1 MLCEKCGKNNATTHI
16 RTVVNGVV
24 TEHNLCGYCAAKEGY
39 TDIGKSQLGEMLAS
53 VFGDVLTSNSSYTAL
68 RCSCCNASFSD
79 IAESGKMGC
88 SECYDAFKNKL
99 IPYLKRVH
107 GTTEHIG
114 KKLNKTSSALATVT
128 VEDKK
133 ETLRAQML
141 KAVSEEN
148 FELAAKLRDEI
159 KELEGREDNE

>member
-79 IAESGKMGC
+79 IAESGKVGC
-88 SECYDAFKNKL
+88 SECYKTFYEQL
-99 IPYLKRVH
+99 LPYLKRVH
-107 GTTEHIG
+107 GSTKHAG
-114 KKLNKTSSALATVT
+114 KIPNKAPLMVTPAKETVESLRMKLNELVRNERFEEAAVIR
-128 VEDKK
+128 DKIRK
-133 ETLRAQML
+133 I
-141 KAVSEEN
+141 EE
-148 FELAAKLRDEI
+148 EK
-159 KELEGREDNE
+159 GNE

>member
-1 MLCEKCGKNNATTHI
+1 MLCENCGKNPATTHI
-16 RTVVNGVV
+16 KTVINGVV
-24 TEHNLCGYCAAKEGY
+24 TEKNLCGYCAAMSGYSKFVNNGFASMLSAMFSDELATGNIKEH
-39 TDIGKSQLGEMLAS
+39 
-53 VFGDVLTSNSSYTAL
+53 
-68 RCSCCNASFSD
+68 RCECCGTRFSD

-88 SECYDAFKNKL
+88 SECYESFKNKL

-114 KKLNKTSSALATVT
+114 KRLNVTSSALAPVT
-128 VEDKK
+128 KEDKK

-141 KAVSEEN
+141 KAVREEN

>member
-53 VFGDVLTSNSSYTAL
+53 VFGDVLTSNSSSTAL

-79 IAESGKMGC
+79 IAESGKVGC
-88 SECYDAFKNKL
+88 SECYKTFYEQL
-99 IPYLKRVH
+99 LPYLKRVH
-107 GTTEHIG
+107 GSTKHAG
-114 KKLNKTSSALATVT
+114 KIPNKAPLMVTPAKETVESLRMKLNELVRNEQFEEAAVIR
-128 VEDKK
+128 DKIRK
-133 ETLRAQML
+133 I
-141 KAVSEEN
+141 EE
-148 FELAAKLRDEI
+148 EK
-159 KELEGREDNE
+159 DNE

>member
-79 IAESGKMGC
+79 IAESGKVGC
-88 SECYDAFKNKL
+88 SECYKTFYEQL
-99 IPYLKRVH
+99 LPYLKRVH
-107 GTTEHIG
+107 GSTKHAG
-114 KKLNKTSSALATVT
+114 KIPNKAPLMVTPAKETVESLRMKLNELVRNEQFEEAAVIR
-128 VEDKK
+128 DKIRK
-133 ETLRAQML
+133 I
-141 KAVSEEN
+141 EE
-148 FELAAKLRDEI
+148 EK
-159 KELEGREDNE
+159 GNE